1 MESPPSIETVNQALQ
16 ALYNNP
22 DVVGK
27 EKASVWLGELQRSV
41 IASSLFFHVFLQEFY
56 FFVLHEDNATSNGL
70 WQMDILIV
78 RKSKFKLCMVITV
91 ENIML
96 LLQKVLYDSVSV
108 YCKCILPIPQPSD
121 RNLVCC
127 SDKHNLPKL

>member
-41 IASSLFFHVFLQEFY
+41 GCTLQTNWACWESMTRY
-56 FFVLHEDNATSNGL
+56 SN
-70 WQMDILIV
+70 
-78 RKSKFKLCMVITV
+78 
-91 ENIML
+91 
-96 LLQKVLYDSVSV
+96 
-108 YCKCILPIPQPSD
+108 
-121 RNLVCC
+121 
-127 SDKHNLPKL
+127 H